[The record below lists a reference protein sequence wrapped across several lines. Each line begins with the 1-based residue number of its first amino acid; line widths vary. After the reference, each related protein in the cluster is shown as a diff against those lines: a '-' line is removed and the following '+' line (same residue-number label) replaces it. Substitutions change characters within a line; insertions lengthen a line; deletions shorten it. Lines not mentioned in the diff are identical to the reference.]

1 MFTIIIPYEEIG
13 KADGVVFLL
22 LQPRD
27 EIYPLHILTL
37 FCFSQVDW
45 RNDPG
50 PTGEGADAS
59 NRATTIAEVYQWLAE
74 PGWGVPTKK

>member
-1 MFTIIIPYEEIG
+1 M
-13 KADGVVFLL
+13 KADGSVSLSHSRIGLIVNA
-22 LQPRD
+22 D
-27 EIYPLHILTL
+27 AL
-37 FCFSQVDW
+37 FQVDW

-74 PGWGVPTKK
+74 PGWGVPNKK